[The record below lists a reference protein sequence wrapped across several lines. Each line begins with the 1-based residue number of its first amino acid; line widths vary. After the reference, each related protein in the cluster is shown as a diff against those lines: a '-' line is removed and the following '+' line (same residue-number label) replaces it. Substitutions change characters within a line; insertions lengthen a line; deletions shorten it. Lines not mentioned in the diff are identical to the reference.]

1 MAQICS
7 NEHDDTEK
15 VANGLCAFLLGKS
28 FSFIIEIFIM
38 NICLKILF
46 TAFLLFVCPQ
56 GTPKSIVS
64 KSFVFDSF
72 CILWKSHFFKV

>member
-28 FSFIIEIFIM
+28 FGFIIELFIM
-38 NICLKILF
+38 NNNICLKILF
-46 TAFLLFVCPQ
+46 TAFLLFVCPE
-56 GTPKSIVS
+56 GTP
-64 KSFVFDSF
+64 
-72 CILWKSHFFKV
+72 